1 MGNDESQSAG
11 TREAED
17 KLSKDIARLYSW
29 ANVGDSPY
37 RNFPRPRKSQ
47 VQTVDPAKE
56 SPVKSSNDPFVE
68 GFEAQPKTSQTA
80 EATIPDTSVRAGAS
94 QAADA
99 ATEPQ
104 SMNAN
109 AWATRGIPP
118 PVPTITGA
126 RAGIPEPEWRAP
138 MGKSDLRPV
147 MAVYSLAGGVGKTTL
162 CANLGQALSWAG
174 EKVLLVDATGSG
186 LLPFYFGAD
195 DLVSGSR
202 TTIAARNDR
211 VSLRVISAEEITEE
225 WLEREVKPAMESSSW
240 TIFDLGPAPMSLLPQ
255 ILAMTSFLI
264 VPLLPDLNSILTV
277 SRVESSL
284 EIMRSRGAEIPTP
297 FYLFNQFDPEDPI
310 DQGARDLVLRQ
321 CGGRLLPL
329 SIPYDTEAAKAI
341 ASRMTVIEHD
351 PGAEI
356 ASVSLKLA
364 TMLRKAV
371 PGHYTRRPARRWNEV

>member
-1 MGNDESQSAG
+1 
-11 TREAED
+11 
-17 KLSKDIARLYSW
+17 
-29 ANVGDSPY
+29 
-37 RNFPRPRKSQ
+37 
-47 VQTVDPAKE
+47 
-56 SPVKSSNDPFVE
+56 
-68 GFEAQPKTSQTA
+68 
-80 EATIPDTSVRAGAS
+80 
-94 QAADA
+94 
-99 ATEPQ
+99 
-104 SMNAN
+104 
-109 AWATRGIPP
+109 
-118 PVPTITGA
+118 
-126 RAGIPEPEWRAP
+126 